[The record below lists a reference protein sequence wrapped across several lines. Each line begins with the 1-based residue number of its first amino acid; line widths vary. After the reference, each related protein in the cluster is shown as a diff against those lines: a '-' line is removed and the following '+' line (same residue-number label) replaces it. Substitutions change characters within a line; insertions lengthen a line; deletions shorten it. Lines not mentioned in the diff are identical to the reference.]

1 MRGVD
6 GTTAVVVVSPHLVT
20 GPLDARAE
28 ARGGQATAESLRRS
42 RAELGSCL
50 WRGTRGRIHQRT

>member
-6 GTTAVVVVSPHLVT
+6 GTTAVVVVSPHLVA

-28 ARGGQATAESLRRS
+28 VRGGRATAESLRRS
-42 RAELGSCL
+42 RSELGNCL
-50 WRGTRGRIHQRT
+50 